1 MSKRRI
7 IDAHHHLGAEEDY
20 ADRLAGTCEKL
31 NIVKVC
37 LVCTNVPGQQVDNN
51 ALTKAALEKHP
62 DLFVG
67 FGGVSL
73 WESDGPDQVQRLYDE
88 GFKGLKFIIPPKTYH
103 DPSFYPIYERAQE
116 LGMPALFHLGIVAR
130 RSGRK
135 VRTDNNLMRPI
146 YLDTIARDFPELTI
160 IGAHLGNPWYEE
172 ATMSCRWNPNLYFDL
187 SGSTLKKK
195 TPEFLGGLLWWTPTT
210 FYGDAEGRYAWEK
223 IVFGSDV
230 SWGYIKDVLN
240 DYEQVM
246 QALNLR
252 PDLREKVLY
261 GTMASILGLE
271 DEPAAAGG
279 AQHPG

>member
-1 MSKRRI
+1 MAKRRI
-7 IDAHHHLGAEEDY
+7 IDAHHHIGGDEDH
-20 ADRLAGTCEKL
+20 ADRLAETCSTL

-37 LVCTNVPGQQVDNN
+37 LVCTNIPGNKLDNN
-51 ALTKAALEKHP
+51 ANTKRAFEKYP

-67 FGGVSL
+67 FGGVNM
-73 WESDGPDQVQRLYDE
+73 WEDDGPEQAQRLHDE
-88 GFKGLKFIIPPKTYH
+88 GFTGLKFIIPPKAYN

-116 LGMPALFHLGIVAR
+116 LGMPVLFHLGIVAR
-130 RSGRK
+130 SSTRK

-230 SWGYIKDVLN
+230 NAGYIRDVLN
-240 DYEQVM
+240 DYEQLM
-246 QALNLR
+246 DAIHLQPYLRQA
-252 PDLREKVLY
+252 VLHD
-261 GTMASILGLE
+261 TMAKILALDG
-271 DEPAAAGG
+271 
-279 AQHPG
+279 